1 MEQCADE
8 TVPVSLLLNLCL
20 LCSPK
25 MDVEPVAN
33 VEILNLQ
40 KWLEKPKEW
49 KMMKK
54 WIENTAGGGITA
66 KECNP
71 IYIYYIYILLAL
83 NSPIIGPSSTKCYPT
98 TSSETVKFYM
108 WNFTYF
114 LRTYRKKSQQSLF
127 PCCAFFFTGTFSLP
141 SLSKNMFICCIR
153 LT

>member
-1 MEQCADE
+1 
-8 TVPVSLLLNLCL
+8 
-20 LCSPK
+20 

-71 IYIYYIYILLAL
+71 IYIYIYILTSIKLT
-83 NSPIIGPSSTKCYPT
+83 NNWTKQYQ
-98 TSSETVKFYM
+98 M
-108 WNFTYF
+108 
-114 LRTYRKKSQQSLF
+114 
-127 PCCAFFFTGTFSLP
+127 
-141 SLSKNMFICCIR
+141 LSNH
-153 LT
+153 